1 MVDLVL
7 ASADLQAGRLAT
19 PFKHAVA
26 TGDGYYMTWLKAS
39 PKARQMHK
47 LRDFLLG
54 QVPPLAHKDINYLY
68 G

>member
-1 MVDLVL
+1 
-7 ASADLQAGRLAT
+7 
-19 PFKHAVA
+19 
-26 TGDGYYMTWLKAS
+26 MTWLKAS

-54 QVPPLAHKDINYLY
+54 RVPPLVYKDINYLY